1 MQEYSREEVL
11 TEAKKL
17 AEMLA
22 NTKEIERFKQV
33 ETKINE
39 NQKVQRLITKIKT
52 LQKQAVNLQAYEKKE
67 ALKIVEDTLAEAEE
81 ELDSIP
87 IVNEFK
93 EKQKIQRLITKIKT
107 LQKQAVNLQA
117 YEKKEALKI
126 VEDTLAEAE
135 EELDSI
141 PIVNEFKEIQETVNN
156 VLQLVSGTIARE
168 VTNHI
173 IESTGGNLLEGKT
186 GSTKE
191 NEEPSCSNE

>member
-39 NQKVQRLITKIKT
+39 NQKV
-52 LQKQAVNLQAYEKKE
+52 
-67 ALKIVEDTLAEAEE
+67 
-81 ELDSIP
+81 
-87 IVNEFK
+87 
-93 EKQKIQRLITKIKT
+93 QRLITKIKT